1 MDGVKQKTE
10 TILDDLD
17 KSSSSGASSGS
28 PVPDNTGAIED
39 NTAAILA
46 ANEKLAEMVRQA
58 DSLVLSDN
66 MAVTRSV
73 AASGT
78 AQVAAA
84 ASSYH
89 REGDTTIIQNIH
101 SKAQI
106 TADCWGPH
114 GDADA
119 ELLLLTLTYKT
130 AGTLYFG
137 DQWFCRF
144 VVSKTP
150 YTVQLHGFVR
160 LEMMLFCPKPFWY
173 SLTAT
178 SYTLGGYTA
187 AFRFPVNYAQP
198 HRFGI
203 RQPNTFVNCRNTGA
217 LPVPFTA
224 TLRTDASVV
233 NPCILNVITGERIRI
248 LTTLTQEQ
256 TIEIYRTTTDQLAV
270 KRTEHQVEEH
280 IFALLDEDSDLVELA
295 PGDNP
300 LKTEADSNV
309 DNLQATVTFYP
320 MYSGILPEVIA

>member
-1 MDGVKQKTE
+1 MRAQNSIWAGIT
-10 TILDDLD
+10 TFPI
-17 KSSSSGASSGS
+17 
-28 PVPDNTGAIED
+28 PW
-39 NTAAILA
+39 
-46 ANEKLAEMVRQA
+46 
-58 DSLVLSDN
+58 
-66 MAVTRSV
+66 TRST
-73 AASGT
+73 ACRWTYNWRRASIKW
-78 AQVAAA
+78 A
-84 ASSYH
+84 
-89 REGDTTIIQNIH
+89 RP
-101 SKAQI
+101 SKIRAWRGCI
-106 TADCWGPH
+106 
-114 GDADA
+114 
-119 ELLLLTLTYKT
+119 TLTYKT

-137 DQWFCRF
+137 DKWFCRF

-173 SLTAT
+173 SLTAA

-270 KRTEHQVEEH
+270 KRTEHQVEEN